1 MENTKNR
8 ILAFASLGVP
18 LSALSLQLETNILLK
33 GSMAFVG
40 ASLSVT
46 ALVLAL
52 NTLRE
57 KKAM

>member
-1 MENTKNR
+1 MENTKNK

-18 LSALSLQLETNILLK
+18 LSALSLQVETNIFLK

-52 NTLRE
+52 NTMRE